1 MSKKLKYKVGERL
14 LLEVVVTEVDEHC
27 DDILPYKVG
36 SVNATD
42 DRYVW
47 VNEDELFQQL
57 EAIPAQQSQ
66 TIDRAQMAAMI
77 YGDVMKSSE
86 SESAIDILKFLGKEN
101 ETYKY
106 PEHWIEYNSK
116 MAVLHADAIISE
128 LNKNSK

>member
-1 MSKKLKYKVGERL
+1 MSKELKYKVGERL
-14 LLEVVVTEVDEHC
+14 LLEVVVTKVDEQC

-36 SVNATD
+36 PVNATD

-66 TIDRAQMAAMI
+66 TIDANTRAMMAATI
-77 YGDVMKSSE
+77 LSGALLRNELSHYGLVQDS
-86 SESAIDILKFLGKEN
+86 I
-101 ETYKY
+101 
-106 PEHWIEYNSK
+106 
-116 MAVLHADAIISE
+116 VLADAIISE